1 MAQYGTDNVTIEF
14 DNSSGTLVDISPHVL
29 AINGIQKGA
38 VLVDG
43 TTMGMAWR
51 ASIDSTLREQQPI
64 TIEMLY
70 DDTASTGSWVLFND
84 VGGPHPTDG
93 RELKITYGGSKTTLW
108 KTIIESVERQVV
120 IGEVHKLVATLR
132 HFGGAAPTEA

>member
-1 MAQYGTDNVTIEF
+1 MATYGTDNVTIEF
-14 DNSSGTLVDISPHVL
+14 DNSSGTLVDISAYVL

-84 VGGPHPTDG
+84 VGGPTPTDG
-93 RELKITYGGSKTTLW
+93 RELKVTYGSTKTTTW

-120 IGEVHKLVATLR
+120 IGEVHKLVAVLK

>member
-1 MAQYGTDNVTIEF
+1 M
-14 DNSSGTLVDISPHVL
+14 DISTYVL

-84 VGGPHPTDG
+84 VGGPTPTDG